1 MFGLCAA
8 LKKRLVAAKE
18 LKPPDMYAI
27 SEEDSFLPAILSSN
41 PVKQLEQVRG
51 YYERQR
57 EFSLVLDRNLEEIR
71 MAYCRKLCAERN
83 RLSKSLWEL
92 EMRKRRLM
100 HQIMEPQSKRTSDW
114 RRKSVSETKKQR
126 LKKKEK
132 DKRKSE
138 GKLNSSKGEET
149 TNSKQK
155 SEVHD
160 DEQQEVVKLEI
171 PKFLLH

>member
-1 MFGLCAA
+1 
-8 LKKRLVAAKE
+8 
-18 LKPPDMYAI
+18 MYPI

-71 MAYCRKLCAERN
+71 MAYCTKLCTERN

-92 EMRKRRLM
+92 EVRKRRLL
-100 HQIMEPQSKRTSDW
+100 HQIMEPQTKRDSDW
-114 RRKSVSETKKQR
+114 RRKSVSETKKQH
-126 LKKKEK
+126 LKQKERE
-132 DKRKSE
+132 KRKSE
-138 GKLNSSKGEET
+138 SKLNASKGGGEDI
-149 TNSKQK
+149 SKQK
-155 SEVHD
+155 AETD
-160 DEQQEVVKLEI
+160 GGEKLEIEKLEI

>member
-1 MFGLCAA
+1 
-8 LKKRLVAAKE
+8 
-18 LKPPDMYAI
+18 MYPT

-71 MAYCRKLCAERN
+71 MAYCTKLCTERN

-92 EMRKRRLM
+92 EVRKRRLL
-100 HQIMEPQSKRTSDW
+100 HQIMEPQTKRNSDW
-114 RRKSVSETKKQR
+114 RRKSVSETKKQH
-126 LKKKEK
+126 LKQKERE
-132 DKRKSE
+132 KRKSE
-138 GKLNSSKGEET
+138 SKLNASKGGGED
-149 TNSKQK
+149 NSKQK
-155 SEVHD
+155 AETD
-160 DEQQEVVKLEI
+160 GGEKLEIEKLEI

>member
-1 MFGLCAA
+1 
-8 LKKRLVAAKE
+8 
-18 LKPPDMYAI
+18 MYPI

-71 MAYCRKLCAERN
+71 MAYCTKLCTERN

-92 EMRKRRLM
+92 EVRKRRLL
-100 HQIMEPQSKRTSDW
+100 HQIMEPQTKRNSDW
-114 RRKSVSETKKQR
+114 RRKSVSETKKQH
-126 LKKKEK
+126 LKQKERE
-132 DKRKSE
+132 KRKSE
-138 GKLNSSKGEET
+138 SKLNASKGGGEDISKHIAET
-149 TNSKQK
+149 DGGEKL
-155 SEVHD
+155 EI
-160 DEQQEVVKLEI
+160 EKLEI

>member
-1 MFGLCAA
+1 
-8 LKKRLVAAKE
+8 
-18 LKPPDMYAI
+18 MYAI

-51 YYERQR
+51 FYERQC

-71 MAYCRKLCAERN
+71 MDYCRKLCTERN

-92 EMRKRRLM
+92 EVRKRRLL
-100 HQIMEPQSKRTSDW
+100 HQIMGPQNKGASDW

-126 LKKKEK
+126 SKQKEK
-132 DKRKSE
+132 DKRKTERKLKSSKVEEKGQYQENSKKKSE
-138 GKLNSSKGEET
+138 GNGSE
-149 TNSKQK
+149 KQ
-155 SEVHD
+155 EI
-160 DEQQEVVKLEI
+160 VKLEI

>member
-1 MFGLCAA
+1 
-8 LKKRLVAAKE
+8 
-18 LKPPDMYAI
+18 MYAI

-71 MAYCRKLCAERN
+71 MAYCTKLCTERN

-92 EMRKRRLM
+92 EVRKRRLL
-100 HQIMEPQSKRTSDW
+100 HQIMEPQTKRNSDW
-114 RRKSVSETKKQR
+114 RRKSVSETKKQH
-126 LKKKEK
+126 LKQKERE
-132 DKRKSE
+132 KRKSE
-138 GKLNSSKGEET
+138 SKLNASKGGGEDI
-149 TNSKQK
+149 SKQK
-155 SEVHD
+155 AETD
-160 DEQQEVVKLEI
+160 GGEKLEIEKLEI

>member
-1 MFGLCAA
+1 
-8 LKKRLVAAKE
+8 
-18 LKPPDMYAI
+18 MYPI

-71 MAYCRKLCAERN
+71 MAYCTKLCTERN

-92 EMRKRRLM
+92 EVRKRRLL
-100 HQIMEPQSKRTSDW
+100 HQIMEPQTKRNSDW
-114 RRKSVSETKKQR
+114 RRKSVSETKKQH
-126 LKKKEK
+126 LKQKERE
-132 DKRKSE
+132 KRKSE
-138 GKLNSSKGEET
+138 SKLNVSKGGGEDI
-149 TNSKQK
+149 SKQK
-155 SEVHD
+155 AETD
-160 DEQQEVVKLEI
+160 GGEKLEIEKLEI

>member
-1 MFGLCAA
+1 
-8 LKKRLVAAKE
+8 
-18 LKPPDMYAI
+18 MYAI

-71 MAYCRKLCAERN
+71 MAYCTKLCTERN

-92 EMRKRRLM
+92 EVRKRRLI
-100 HQIMEPQSKRTSDW
+100 HQIMEPQTKRTSDW
-114 RRKSVSETKKQR
+114 RRKSVSESKRQR
-126 LKKKEK
+126 
-132 DKRKSE
+132 
-138 GKLNSSKGEET
+138 
-149 TNSKQK
+149 SKQK
-155 SEVHD
+155 EKRTTESKLKAAKGEKKSRHSDSAKPKSEED
-160 DEQQEVVKLEI
+160 GDEKQVIEKLEI